1 MKYRVPL
8 SAEAEKLLTFQ
19 SYDPPPGI
27 EGVWLKPL
35 KKHRSENGWFMEHLR
50 VTDEAVE
57 GLDSYILRQVSV
69 SEAAPGRINAFHIHP
84 KERQNELW
92 CVVRG
97 QLLVWLVDC
106 RAGSSTEGVRRPFVL
121 SGEEPALLYVPAGV
135 AHGYKSG
142 PEGAILL
149 YVMDQQFNLQN
160 PDEGRLP
167 SDAFGTELW
176 EEDRG

>member
-8 SAEAEKLLTFQ
+8 SADAEKLLSFQ
-19 SYDPPPGI
+19 SYDPLPNI
-27 EGVWLKPL
+27 EGVWHRALT
-35 KKHRSENGWFMEHLR
+35 KHRSENGWFMEHLR
-50 VTDEAVE
+50 ITNGAVE
-57 GLDSYILRQVSV
+57 GIDSYILQQVSV

-84 KERQNELW
+84 REGQNELW
-92 CVVRG
+92 CVIKG

-106 RAGSSTEGVRRPFVL
+106 RAGSLTEGVKRPFVL
-121 SGEEPALLYVPAGV
+121 SGEEPALLHVPAGI

-142 PEGAILL
+142 PQGAILL
-149 YVMDQQFNLQN
+149 YDMDRQFNPQD

-167 SDAFGTELW
+167 WDAFGAGLW